1 MEEKQ
6 GQTAKTWDWRIVFAK
21 KNRFLLIGLAG
32 ICLIVLA
39 DTLWGTAPSGGG
51 NDPPVQETAAQP
63 QQPSSTEQ
71 ELEERLAGMIG
82 SVQGAGRVRVMVTL
96 ENAGETVYAT
106 NEKSDTQTSG
116 TADRR
121 TSYENE
127 HVFFEAQEGR
137 QPLVETRLEPEVK
150 GVAVVCEGGDDV
162 TVIRRIT
169 DLVSVVLKLP
179 SNRVCFIKMTDTEEA
194 S

>member
-6 GQTAKTWDWRIVFAK
+6 GQTAKTWDWRILFAK
-21 KNRFLLIGLAG
+21 RNRFLLIGLAG
-32 ICLIVLA
+32 ICLIVLS
-39 DTLWGTAPSGGG
+39 DILWGTGPSGGENG
-51 NDPPVQETAAQP
+51 PPVQETAAQT
-63 QQPSSTEQ
+63 QQPSDAEQ
-71 ELEERLAGMIG
+71 ALEERLAGMIG

-106 NEKSDTQTSG
+106 DEKSDTQASG

-127 HVFFEAQEGR
+127 HVFFDAQEGR

-162 TVIRRIT
+162 TVIRRVT
-169 DLVSVVLKLP
+169 DLVSVVLRLP
-179 SNRVCFIKMTDTEEA
+179 SNRVCVIKMTDTEEA

>member
-1 MEEKQ
+1 MEEKKEQ
-6 GQTAKTWDWRIVFAK
+6 ISKTLDWHVLFAR

-39 DTLWGTAPSGGG
+39 DALWSGSASKE
-51 NDPPVQETAAQP
+51 NVQETAAKPQP
-63 QQPSSTEQ
+63 VVSTEQ
-71 ELEERLAGMIG
+71 VLEERLTGMIE
-82 SVQGAGRVRVMVTL
+82 SVQGAGKVRVMVTL

-106 NEKSDTQTSG
+106 NEKSDTQVSDTSAG
-116 TADRR
+116 ITDRR

-127 HVFFEAQEGR
+127 HVFFDAQEGR

-169 DLVSVVLKLP
+169 DLVSVVLNLP
-179 SNRVCFIKMTDTEEA
+179 SNRVCVTKMIDTEEA